1 MANFLEKLL
10 GGAMKKD
17 EPQANPGTIK
27 NGQEHAPSQGEIMKA
42 NAAVGGSDAGK
53 TSEDKAKEIWGAKPI
68 ESPTSKPVFQPTDPQ
83 ALQQAVSSINFAEV
97 VPAELMTKAAG
108 GDAAA
113 MMEMMNLV
121 ARAGYS
127 ASAESSKELLSQH
140 DSVRT
145 SQIDQLIEQRF
156 KQMMGGEAVK
166 KVNPAFENPKY
177 APMLDKLQKQFQAA
191 YPNASPQELAN
202 HAQKFMEDFANDIYT
217 GSPEGKQRAAA
228 KTQAMNEKPLAAKWL
243 SE

>member
-1 MANFLEKLL
+1 MSFLEKLL
-10 GGAMKKD
+10 GNAMKK
-17 EPQANPGTIK
+17 ETAPATPGTEK
-27 NGQEHAPSQGEIMKA
+27 NGETHAPSQGEIMQA
-42 NAAVGGSDAGK
+42 NKAVGGSDAGK
-53 TSEDKAKEIWGAKPI
+53 STQDKMAEIWAAKAP
-68 ESPTSKPVFQPTDPQ
+68 EPATAKPVFQPTDPA

-97 VPAELMTKAAG
+97 VPAELLQKATG

-113 MMEMMNLV
+113 MMEALNLV

-140 DSVRT
+140 DQIRT
-145 SQIDQLIEQRF
+145 SQMEERMMQKF
-156 KQMMGGEAVK
+156 KELLGGEAVK

-191 YPNASPQELAN
+191 YPNASPEELAR

-217 GSPEGKQRAAA
+217 GSPEGRARAEKQ
-228 KTQAMNEKPLAAKWL
+228 KQVLNEKPLAAKWL